1 MRLLSIGVIRTPW
14 TNPADMPIQPTGAP
28 GTVGLIELRPD
39 LADGLLDLA
48 GFSHILAI
56 YGFHRAAEPR
66 LTVKPFL
73 GQESH
78 GVFATRAPT
87 RPNPLGLSVL
97 KLLHVKKTTLEVEG
111 VDMLDGTPLYD
122 IKPYVPAFDVP
133 EGEVHCGWLEDA
145 AAEAVTARSDGRFI
159 QRKVRTI

>member
-1 MRLLSIGVIRTPW
+1 MYLLPIGVIRTPW
-14 TNPADMPIQPTGAP
+14 LDPAAMPIQPAGAQ
-28 GTVGLIELRPD
+28 GVLGQIELRPD

-48 GFSHILAI
+48 GVSHSLAL
-56 YGFHRAAEPR
+56 YGFHRAAEAR
-66 LTVKPFL
+66 LTVRALL

-87 RPNPLGLSVL
+87 RPNPLGVSVL
-97 KLLHVKKTTLEVEG
+97 RLLHVKKTTLEVER

-122 IKPYVPAFDVP
+122 IKPFVPAFDVP

-145 AAEAVTARSDGRFI
+145 ADDVVTARSDGRFI
-159 QRKVRTI
+159 QGQVRKG